1 MQNIKFSKA
10 TKTRFSPLT
19 IILCAILTLYVAFMA
34 VLLLWVLLT
43 ASKAYIND
51 YSSFVPNVPDN
62 IVGFPKKFL
71 LFDNIKEI
79 NSAFADTTLVQMAVN
94 TVLYAVGCSLA
105 KVVVTCVVAYLCARY
120 DNWFSK
126 VVYNVVIVTM
136 IVPIVGSQAAEIQ
149 TAKDLLLYDQIWG
162 MWLMRANFLGMYF
175 LVFHSVFKSMP
186 AGYYE
191 AAKIDGAND
200 WQIMCKLALPLVKY
214 TFLSIFLIVFIE
226 YWNDYLVPNLYLP
239 SYKTLSLGLYQ
250 QSLGKEL
257 DMSNPMSDFLS
268 TVPYVMANVLVV
280 STPVILLFS
289 VFNKRLM
296 GNLSV
301 GGLKG

>member
-1 MQNIKFSKA
+1 MTKTKTSKA

-19 IILCAILTLYVAFMA
+19 LTLFA
-34 VLLLWVLLT
+34 VLTVYVLFMLVLFLWAAMT
-43 ASKAYIND
+43 ASKTYFGD
-51 YSSFVPNVPDN
+51 YSSIEEGIADN
-62 IVGFPKKFL
+62 IIGLPKKFA
-71 LFDNIKEI
+71 LFTNIGEV
-79 NSAFADTTLVQMAVN
+79 NNGFSNYTLFSMAFN
-94 TVLYAVGCSLA
+94 TVAYSVGCSLA
-105 KVVVTCVVAYLCARY
+105 KVVVTCMVAYLCARY

-126 VVYNVVIVTM
+126 VVYYVVVITM

-149 TAKDLLLYDQIWG
+149 MAKDLMLYNQIWG

-186 AGYYE
+186 KGYYE

-200 WQIMCKLALPLVKY
+200 MQIMCRIAFPLVKF

-226 YWNDYLVPNLYLP
+226 YWNDYLIPNLFLP
-239 SYKTLSLGLYQ
+239 DYKTLSLALYQ
-250 QSLGKEL
+250 QSQGQEL
-257 DMSNPMSDFLS
+257 KGTMTYLQY
-268 TVPYVMANVLVV
+268 VPYVMATVLIVV
-280 STPVILLFS
+280 TPVILLFC
-289 VFNKRLM
+289 VFSDRLM